1 VNTEITLWAG
11 NGGFLAHSG
20 FMPSRT
26 QKLHRVLKSKIA
38 VRKRAKQKANQY
50 MNDVEKNQLAIRAVV
65 ANRKSSKIA
74 QELEQ
79 REKKK
84 LAIRDSLARVNRMD
98 ASQNA
103 LRIVEQTIG
112 GKLIEK
118 KRRLSLTRHSFTV
131 VSP

>member
-1 VNTEITLWAG
+1 
-11 NGGFLAHSG
+11 
-20 FMPSRT
+20 
-26 QKLHRVLKSKIA
+26 
-38 VRKRAKQKANQY
+38 

>member
-1 VNTEITLWAG
+1 
-11 NGGFLAHSG
+11 
-20 FMPSRT
+20 
-26 QKLHRVLKSKIA
+26 
-38 VRKRAKQKANQY
+38 

-118 KRRLSLTRHSFTV
+118 KRRLSLTRHSFIV

>member
-1 VNTEITLWAG
+1 
-11 NGGFLAHSG
+11 
-20 FMPSRT
+20 
-26 QKLHRVLKSKIA
+26 
-38 VRKRAKQKANQY
+38 
-50 MNDVEKNQLAIRAVV
+50 
-65 ANRKSSKIA
+65 
-74 QELEQ
+74 
-79 REKKK
+79 
-84 LAIRDSLARVNRMD
+84 MD